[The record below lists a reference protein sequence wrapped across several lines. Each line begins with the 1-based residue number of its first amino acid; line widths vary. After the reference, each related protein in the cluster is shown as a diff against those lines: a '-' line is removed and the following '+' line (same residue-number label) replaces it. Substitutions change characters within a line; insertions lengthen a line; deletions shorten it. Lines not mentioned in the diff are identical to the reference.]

1 MKKEKV
7 IEIHEN
13 IIKLSEDYI
22 QFINTVPMNKTIL
35 LQTSLH
41 YYMRK
46 ENITFNSVVKVIG
59 FNKDSVRVRTIAIE
73 KADYHPFNT
82 LKWKNK
88 KGEQVTDTII
98 KINTLKNFK
107 WTAVSKEDLPL
118 FIDYEFKSCLY
129 DAILSGNHPI

>member
-7 IEIHEN
+7 IEIHE
-13 IIKLSEDYI
+13 KSMRLSGDYI

-46 ENITFNSVVKVIG
+46 EYITFNCVVKVIG
-59 FNKDSVRVRTIAIE
+59 FNKGSVRVRTIAIE
-73 KADYHPFNT
+73 KAAYYPFST
-82 LKWKNK
+82 IKWKNEN
-88 KGEQVTDTII
+88 GERITDTII

-107 WTAVSKEDLPL
+107 WTVVSKEDLPL
-118 FIDYEFKSCLY
+118 FIDYEFKSYLY